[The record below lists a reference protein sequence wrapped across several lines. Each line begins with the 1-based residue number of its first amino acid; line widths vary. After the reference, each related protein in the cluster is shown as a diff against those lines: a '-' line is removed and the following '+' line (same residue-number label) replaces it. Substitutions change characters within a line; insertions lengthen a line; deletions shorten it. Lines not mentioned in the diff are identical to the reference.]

1 MLLVL
6 FSAPELLFYPALLV
20 AGVIL
25 IVKASATFVHVDQV
39 KACSLL
45 VSSAE
50 GNLES
55 SYQFVLKLL
64 IWLTGGKRDG
74 TSMATSLLMVAKSR
88 VERHLDW
95 RAKELGIEGNRSIS
109 ERTFLMLFFLPV
121 FLLTCIF
128 RLSSLALIVAWF
140 PDVPDP
146 VLSILLVIAYHFVYG

>member
-20 AGVIL
+20 AAIIL
-25 IVKASATFVHVDQV
+25 IVKAAATFLHVDQV

-95 RAKELGIEGNRSIS
+95 RAKELGIEGNPSIS
-109 ERTFLMLFFLPV
+109 EKTFLLLFFLPV

-146 VLSILLVIAYHFVYG
+146 ALSTLLCLAYHFVYR

>member
-6 FSAPELLFYPALLV
+6 FSAPDLLFYPALLV
-20 AGVIL
+20 AAVIL
-25 IVKASATFVHVDQV
+25 IVKASATFLHVDQV

-95 RAKELGIEGNRSIS
+95 RAKELSIEGNPSFS
-109 ERTFLMLFFLPV
+109 AGWQKLAA
-121 FLLTCIF
+121 F
-128 RLSSLALIVAWF
+128 RRRQNW
-140 PDVPDP
+140 P
-146 VLSILLVIAYHFVYG
+146 

>member
-6 FSAPELLFYPALLV
+6 FSAPELLFYPAILV
-20 AGVIL
+20 AAVIL
-25 IVKASATFVHVDQV
+25 IVKASATFLHIDQV

-64 IWLTGGKRDG
+64 IWLDGGKRDG
-74 TSMATSLLMVAKSR
+74 ASMATSLLMVAKSR

-95 RAKELGIEGNRSIS
+95 RAKALGIEGNPSFS
-109 ERTFLMLFFLPV
+109 ERTFLLLFFLPV

-146 VLSILLVIAYHFVYG
+146 ALSTLLCLAYHFVYR

>member
-20 AGVIL
+20 AAVIL
-25 IVKASATFVHVDQV
+25 IVKACATFLHVDQV

-55 SYQFVLKLL
+55 TYQFVLKLL

-74 TSMATSLLMVAKSR
+74 TSMATSLLMVAKTR

-95 RAKELGIEGNRSIS
+95 RAKELDIEGNPSFS
-109 ERTFLMLFFLPV
+109 ERIFLLLFFLPL

-146 VLSILLVIAYHFVYG
+146 VLSIFLCIAFHFVYG

>member
-20 AGVIL
+20 AAVIL
-25 IVKASATFVHVDQV
+25 IVKASATFLHVDHV

-95 RAKELGIEGNRSIS
+95 RAKELGIEGNPSIS
-109 ERTFLMLFFLPV
+109 ERTFLLLFFLPV

-146 VLSILLVIAYHFVYG
+146 ALSILLCIAYHFVYG

>member
-20 AGVIL
+20 AAVIL
-25 IVKASATFVHVDQV
+25 IVKASATFLHVDQV

-64 IWLTGGKRDG
+64 IWLTGGQGCISCVTCSYPELTKDHVL
-74 TSMATSLLMVAKSR
+74 TSAYVK
-88 VERHLDW
+88 
-95 RAKELGIEGNRSIS
+95 
-109 ERTFLMLFFLPV
+109 
-121 FLLTCIF
+121 IF
-128 RLSSLALIVAWF
+128 RTVTRNAVNKSV
-140 PDVPDP
+140 
-146 VLSILLVIAYHFVYG
+146 

>member
-20 AGVIL
+20 AAVIL
-25 IVKASATFVHVDQV
+25 IVKASATFLHVDQV

-95 RAKELGIEGNRSIS
+95 RAKELGIEGNPSIS
-109 ERTFLMLFFLPV
+109 EKTFLLLFFLPL

-146 VLSILLVIAYHFVYG
+146 VLSIFLVIAFHFVYG

>member
-6 FSAPELLFYPALLV
+6 FSAPELLFYPAILV
-20 AGVIL
+20 AAVIL
-25 IVKASATFVHVDQV
+25 IVKASATFLHVDQV

-64 IWLTGGKRDG
+64 IWLDGGERDG
-74 TSMATSLLMVAKSR
+74 ASMATSLLMVAKSR

-95 RAKELGIEGNRSIS
+95 RAKALDIEGNPSFS
-109 ERTFLMLFFLPV
+109 ERTFLFVFFLPV

-146 VLSILLVIAYHFVYG
+146 VLSIFLVIAFHFVYG

>member
-6 FSAPELLFYPALLV
+6 FSAPELLFYPAILV
-20 AGVIL
+20 AAVIH
-25 IVKASATFVHVDQV
+25 IVKASATFLHIDQV

-64 IWLTGGKRDG
+64 IWLDGGKRDG
-74 TSMATSLLMVAKSR
+74 ASMATSLLMVAKSR

-95 RAKELGIEGNRSIS
+95 RAKALGIEGNPSFL
-109 ERTFLMLFFLPV
+109 ERTFLLLFFLPV

-146 VLSILLVIAYHFVYG
+146 ALSTLLCLAYHFVYR

>member
-20 AGVIL
+20 AAVIL
-25 IVKASATFVHVDQV
+25 IVKASATFLHVDQV

-74 TSMATSLLMVAKSR
+74 TSMATSLFMVAKSR

-95 RAKELGIEGNRSIS
+95 RAKELGIEGNPSLS
-109 ERTFLMLFFLPV
+109 ERIFLLLFFLPV

-146 VLSILLVIAYHFVYG
+146 VLSIFLVIAFHFVYG